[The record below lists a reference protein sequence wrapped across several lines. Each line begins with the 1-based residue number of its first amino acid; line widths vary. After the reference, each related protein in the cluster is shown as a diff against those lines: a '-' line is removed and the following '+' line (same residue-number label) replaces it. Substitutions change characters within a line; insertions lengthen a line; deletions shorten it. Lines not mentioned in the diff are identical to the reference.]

1 MFNSIFK
8 ANTALPLVE
17 DCEERQ
23 SMLTAAERVIIQT
36 ALIKAMDR
44 DQSKSEI
51 TSVLMNTSSQRTYIT
66 EEIVKK
72 FKLTRQGNVKLTV
85 FKFGASKRKEITT
98 PIATA
103 LLKSKKRTVSIKVS
117 VGSRRLVETFNAHQL
132 KSKTHFKSLRNMGSQ
147 QGDGRLPKNENMNV
161 FAKKDGQN
169 LGKINRTNFIFT

>member
-1 MFNSIFK
+1 M
-8 ANTALPLVE
+8 VE

-23 SMLTAAERVIIQT
+23 SVLTAAERVIIQT
-36 ALIKAMDR
+36 VLIEAMDW

-51 TSVLMNTSSQRTYIT
+51 TRVLMNTSSQRTYIT

-72 FKLTRQGNVKLTV
+72 FKLTTQGNVKLTV

-117 VGSRRLVETFNAHQL
+117 VGIRRLVETFNEHQL
-132 KSKTHFKSLRNMGSQ
+132 KSKTYFRSLRNMGLQ
-147 QGDGRLPKNENMNV
+147 QGDGRLQKNRKHER
-161 FAKKDGQN
+161 FREKRWSKFGQN
-169 LGKINRTNFIFT
+169 KSHEFYFYITYSSG